1 MDAALFP
8 DRPIKQPQRCSGL
21 TAIEE
26 AFRRGDG
33 LWTRDRAGA
42 CFDKA
47 EIQTASDRF
56 IACMAAAA
64 AVQVWEV
71 ARDSPVG
78 ALRAPGELRKCA
90 LWMRVCSRIDR

>member
-33 LWTRDRAGA
+33 HWTRVRAGA

-47 EIQTASDRF
+47 EIQQASDRF
-56 IACMAAAA
+56 IACRAANEPSQIVRCRAFEK
-64 AVQVWEV
+64 EV
-71 ARDSPVG
+71 AACRKVEADRLRTELTVPNVG
-78 ALRAPGELRKCA
+78 AK
-90 LWMRVCSRIDR
+90 